1 LLVVVGISFFII
13 GIVRFGSTN
22 SYDEQQIL
30 KTFVEQGKPVTL
42 IGLVVSDPIPSE
54 SSQRFVIETQYIV
67 VEEFTFVFTTRIS
80 VRASIYYD
88 IHYAQYLFVKG
99 TLNLP
104 DAFETEQ
111 GRTFD
116 YHAYLAKD
124 QIFATLSF
132 AQIEVHEEPFHQSL
146 TQQLTAALYRL
157 KHSLIQQTNQLLP
170 QPEAGLLAGLL
181 FGQQGMLNQEM
192 EDVFR
197 TVGLTHIIV
206 LSGYNVSLVIQ
217 LCMNL
222 LSFLSL
228 RIRSILAVI
237 AIICFALLVGA
248 GPTVV
253 RASIM
258 ALFLVAAEA
267 FGRRYDVVRAL
278 CVAGF
283 LMVVWNPRLLVFDL
297 SFQLS
302 FLATFSLLY
311 ISPLFERWFS
321 FLPNTL
327 EFRSSAVATCSA
339 QVMVTPL
346 ILYQIG
352 EFSIISPV
360 VNSIT
365 LFAVPWAMLFGFL
378 SSLGIAS
385 NIIAVV
391 AYIPLH
397 FVVRVSEYF
406 ANIPHVI
413 ISVPGFPVSVL
424 VGSYGLIGLWLYYQK
439 VKNDRNMV

>member
-1 LLVVVGISFFII
+1 
-13 GIVRFGSTN
+13 
-22 SYDEQQIL
+22 
-30 KTFVEQGKPVTL
+30 
-42 IGLVVSDPIPSE
+42 
-54 SSQRFVIETQYIV
+54 
-67 VEEFTFVFTTRIS
+67 
-80 VRASIYYD
+80 
-88 IHYAQYLFVKG
+88 
-99 TLNLP
+99 
-104 DAFETEQ
+104 
-111 GRTFD
+111 
-116 YHAYLAKD
+116 
-124 QIFATLSF
+124 
-132 AQIEVHEEPFHQSL
+132 
-146 TQQLTAALYRL
+146 
-157 KHSLIQQTNQLLP
+157 
-170 QPEAGLLAGLL
+170 
-181 FGQQGMLNQEM
+181 
-192 EDVFR
+192 
-197 TVGLTHIIV
+197 
-206 LSGYNVSLVIQ
+206 
-217 LCMNL
+217 
-222 LSFLSL
+222 
-228 RIRSILAVI
+228 
-237 AIICFALLVGA
+237 LVGA

-267 FGRRYDVVRAL
+267 YGRRYDVVRAL
-278 CVAGF
+278 CIAGF

-311 ISPLFERWFS
+311 VSPLFERWFS

-385 NIIAVV
+385 NVIAIV
-391 AYIPLH
+391 AYVPLH

-439 VKNDRNMV
+439 VMNDRNVV